1 MYPELLRINT
11 PEFLR
16 YFLPD
21 ELVVQS
27 YGAVI
32 VLGVI
37 FIYHF
42 LKSRVKKYGIT
53 GEDLSNIIFYT
64 FIAAFIGGKI
74 FYFLQEPAKY
84 IADPS
89 KMMNNLGSGFVFYG
103 SLIFAVPTII
113 YFLRR
118 KSVPIREFLDI
129 LAFVGPIIHSFG
141 RMGCFLAGCCYGLTC
156 KNGLGV
162 VFRHPLTKA
171 RPMDIPLYP
180 TQLFDIAVNMGI
192 IIVLA
197 LIVKKKRFQGQLFL
211 VYIMMY
217 GVGRSIVELYR
228 GDSERGYI
236 LDLITHSQLI
246 ALILIGICVFL
257 WRRWSANPLMYIDE
271 A

>member
-16 YFLPD
+16 SFLPE

-42 LKSRVKKYGIT
+42 LKSRVKKYGIS
-53 GEDLSNIIFYT
+53 GEELSNIIFYT
-64 FIAAFIGGKI
+64 FIAAFIGGKL
-74 FYFLQEPAKY
+74 FYYLQEPTKY

-89 KMMNNLGSGFVFYG
+89 RMMKNMGSGFVFYG
-103 SLIFAVPTII
+103 SLIFAIPTIV
-113 YFLRR
+113 YMLKR

-141 RMGCFLAGCCYGLTC
+141 RLGCFLAGCCYGLPWED
-156 KNGLGV
+156 GPGV
-162 VFRHPLTKA
+162 VFRNPLTKA

-180 TQLFDIAVNMGI
+180 TQLFDIAVNVGI
-192 IIVLA
+192 LIVLIYIA
-197 LIVKKKRFQGQLFL
+197 KKKRFQGQLFL

-217 GVGRSIVELYR
+217 GVGRSIVELFR

-246 ALILIGICVFL
+246 AVILIGMCLYL
-257 WRRWSANPLMYIDE
+257 WRRWSADPLIHSDRT
-271 A
+271 